1 MSATYYG
8 TFPVKKVTSYGPQ
21 GLGVLVS
28 TASIV
33 APTASISSYV
43 PAINSVYEFDA
54 NLWVTNAEV
63 DFKDNGL
70 AEVKITAAG
79 PSLQPSTTIE
89 YQPGGPFIY
98 GLSGTGTRK
107 VFPNYSPTGG
117 IVIKVTF
124 VDKVA
129 NEKQIIETYLRKPMP
144 AYVNGIALPDPGVS
158 PGEWDEFP
166 HTCNYSNG
174 QSIIMN
180 LVRGSYDGFVC
191 KDVTINRMGSAIQA
205 SLFFKESGKLL
216 FNHNPCVLN
225 QTVALTEMFNY

>member
-1 MSATYYG
+1 MAATYLG
-8 TFPVKKVTSYGPQ
+8 SFPVKKVTSYGPQ

-70 AEVKITAAG
+70 AEVKITATG

-107 VFPNYSPTGG
+107 VMPDYSPTGG

-124 VDKVA
+124 VDKVE
-129 NEKQIIETYLRKPMP
+129 NEKQIIETYLRKSMP
-144 AYVNGIALPDPGVS
+144 SSINGISLPEPGIS
-158 PGEWDEFP
+158 PGTWDPFTT
-166 HTCNYSNG
+166 TCGLPNG
-174 QSIIMN
+174 QSLINNIVEGYYN
-180 LVRGSYDGFVC
+180 GFVC
-191 KDVTINRMGSAIQA
+191 RDLTINRMGKAIQA

-216 FNHNPCVLN
+216 FNYNSCASVR
-225 QTVALTEMFNY
+225 TYTEIFNY